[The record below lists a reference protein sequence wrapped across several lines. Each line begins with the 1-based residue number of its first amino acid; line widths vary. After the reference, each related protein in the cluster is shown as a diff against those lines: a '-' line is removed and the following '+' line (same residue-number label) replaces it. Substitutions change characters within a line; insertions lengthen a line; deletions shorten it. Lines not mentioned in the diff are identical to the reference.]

1 MTATLPA
8 LDPSDEQMLRSG
20 SSSKSR
26 TILAFVSRQYL
37 VVVVVVAFLVVG
49 LIKPAFWGAG
59 NIQNVLF
66 ETAFV
71 GIAACG
77 MVLLITGGLLDLSVA
92 GILAVSAI
100 AVGTALPHTTI
111 GVVILLAIGVGAA
124 LGLVNGLLI
133 TYVKIAPFI
142 ATLGT
147 LYLFLGASFIWTGGS
162 VVSVTSKN
170 FRSFTTGSIGMVPY
184 AFIALLVLAV
194 VTYFLLY
201 RTGFGRTLRALG
213 SNERAAHLAGMQVN
227 RTKVLVF
234 VVAGICFALAGVFMA
249 GRLSSAEANMATGLE
264 MNVIAAVVVGG
275 TALRGGRGT
284 VFGTVVG
291 AMLFAVLAKALNMLG
306 VASYW
311 QYVVT
316 GSVLVIAVAV
326 GARRR
331 SAAEVRG
338 AG

>member
-8 LDPSDEQMLRSG
+8 LEPVEEQSERSRL
-20 SSSKSR
+20 SAWMQTAVS
-26 TILAFVSRQYL
+26 FVSRQYL
-37 VVVVVVAFLVVG
+37 VVVVVVAFLAVGVV
-49 LIKPAFWGAG
+49 KPSFWGAG
-59 NIQNVLF
+59 NIENILF

-111 GVVILLAIGVGAA
+111 GVVIVLAIGVGAA

-133 TYVKIAPFI
+133 TYVRIAPFI

-162 VVSVTSKN
+162 VVSVTSRN
-170 FRSFTTGSIGMVPY
+170 FRAFTTGSIGVVPY
-184 AFIALLVLAV
+184 AFIALIVLAV
-194 VTYFLLY
+194 ITYFLLY
-201 RTGFGRTLRALG
+201 RTSFGRTLRAVG
-213 SNERAAHLAGMQVN
+213 SNERAAQLAGMQVN

-284 VFGTVVG
+284 VFGAVVG
-291 AMLFAVLAKALNMLG
+291 ALLFAVLSKALNMLG

-316 GSVLVIAVAV
+316 GSVLVVAVAV
-326 GARRR
+326 GAWRR

>member
-1 MTATLPA
+1 MTATMITTEPFE
-8 LDPSDEQMLRSG
+8 EQSRRS
-20 SSSKSR
+20 SVVAAVR
-26 TILAFVSRQYL
+26 TFLARQYL
-37 VVVVVVAFLVVG
+37 VVVVLIAFFAVG
-49 LIKPAFWGAG
+49 LVKPAFWGAG
-59 NIQNVLF
+59 NIQNILF

-111 GVVILLAIGVGAA
+111 GAVLVLAVAVGAV
-124 LGLVNGLLI
+124 LGLANGLLV

-147 LYLFLGASFIWTGGS
+147 LYLFLGMSFIWTGGS

-170 FRSFTTGSIGMVPY
+170 FRALTTGSIGVVPY
-184 AFIALLVLAV
+184 AFIALVVLALI
-194 VTYFLLY
+194 TYFLLY
-201 RTGFGRTLRALG
+201 RTGFGRTLRAIG
-213 SNERAAHLAGMQVN
+213 SNERAAHLAGMRVN

-264 MNVIAAVVVGG
+264 MSVIAAVVVGG

-291 AMLFAVLAKALNMLG
+291 ALLFAVLAKALNMLG